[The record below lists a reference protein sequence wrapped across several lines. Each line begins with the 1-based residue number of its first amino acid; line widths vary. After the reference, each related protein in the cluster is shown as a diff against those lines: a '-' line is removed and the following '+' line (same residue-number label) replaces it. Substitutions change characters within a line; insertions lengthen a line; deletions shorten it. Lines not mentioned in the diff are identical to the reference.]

1 MNLPSWVSGL
11 ANLDD
16 EALAVFANRGLVRRA
31 LKLEVTLLEAS
42 RSAVEVA
49 CEGLTVRLT
58 PGGPKALR
66 CPCPVAGTCVHVIAA
81 CLWTRGVARSGEPAG
96 SHGVEASVDAAGGGP
111 QVLAE
116 VLAWS
121 PEAVNRAAGIAAVR
135 RVSREVLS
143 GPTTVEAKGGRLE
156 ISWPESP
163 RILAIA
169 GGGPADML
177 VEGSHSDVTERAW
190 RLAAVVRVFAAHG
203 RTWPWPQSHTEGVLS
218 VQIEAAAD
226 VVSIA
231 ERLVTDGLARVGP
244 QAADRLSRAGQRAR
258 LEDLPL
264 LARLCATAAAHLK
277 ALQTRDD
284 HVDEASAFSA
294 LSQAWALAKAVAS
307 GMATTPGKGP
317 EPEDEGVRRLVPLA
331 AQWWQATS
339 GARGLTLYAWD
350 DQAQRLERVTT
361 GRAAGADPSFVPTW
375 VGPLLWGC
383 SAEQLCAGPF
393 DIQGAQRRDD
403 GTYSPTTRT
412 TARPGTWAGFDLNRL
427 VDRINAAAD
436 GPSRVVF
443 GAPNQPVRLI
453 RPRTSFGLGAIE
465 LDEVNQ
471 RFIWPVVDHLGCTH
485 RLTLGAS
492 EKSAQVL
499 AWLTGR
505 IKLCALVVVGD
516 ELQAAFHLDS
526 GQLALVSLTLSPVP
540 LQKVAASWRRFFTR
554 LDKERRA
561 TAPAR
566 ELDDL
571 QRLCAGVD
579 DLALALAA
587 GGVRALSEREHDA
600 LGRRRREAS
609 DLALGTLVAAL
620 EPLASGQAGAAEVLT
635 LRFLLDRLEALLA

>member
-1 MNLPSWVSGL
+1 MTTRVLIRGTGL
-11 ANLDD
+11 IGTSLGI
-16 EALAVFANRGLVRRA
+16 AL
-31 LKLEVTLLEAS
+31 T
-42 RSAVEVA
+42 
-49 CEGLTVRLT
+49 
-58 PGGPKALR
+58 
-66 CPCPVAGTCVHVIAA
+66 
-81 CLWTRGVARSGEPAG
+81 RSGYAVSLTDPSPTAERLARDLGAG
-96 SHGVEASVDAAGGGP
+96 ELAHLGDDSGP
-111 QVLAE
+111 QPDLVI
-116 VLAWS
+116 V
-121 PEAVNRAAGIAAVR
+121 AA
-135 RVSREVLS
+135 
-143 GPTTVEAKGGRLE
+143 P
-156 ISWPESP
+156 P
-163 RILAIA
+163 
-169 GGGPADML
+169 
-177 VEGSHSDVTERAW
+177 DV
-190 RLAAVVRVFAAHG
+190 
-203 RTWPWPQSHTEGVLS
+203 
-218 VQIEAAAD
+218 AAD
-226 VVSIA
+226 VVTDSL
-231 ERLVTDGLARVGP
+231 RRWPDSVVTDVASVKGAVLEAAR
-244 QAADRLSRAGQRAR
+244 AAD
-258 LEDLPL
+258 
-264 LARLCATAAAHLK
+264 
-277 ALQTRDD
+277 
-284 HVDEASAFSA
+284 
-294 LSQAWALAKAVAS
+294 
-307 GMATTPGKGP
+307 
-317 EPEDEGVRRLVPLA
+317 
-331 AQWWQATS
+331 
-339 GARGLTLYAWD
+339 
-350 DQAQRLERVTT
+350 
-361 GRAAGADPSFVPTW
+361 ADPSFVPTW

-412 TARPGTWAGFDLNRL
+412 RARPGTWAGFDLNRL

-471 RFIWPVVDHLGCTH
+471 RFIWPVVDHLGYTH

-571 QRLCAGVD
+571 QRLCAGVG